1 MKASQFLLIL
11 FVFPE
16 FVFGQAIKSTLALQ
30 GGSAKQNGTYVSY
43 TIGHVVAGG
52 TFSVGKSEVIQGFEY
67 MLKKNKVKNDPSMV
81 ITNEQIQLYVSPNPF
96 IHFITIEGESLEY
109 PLEFNVFDVL
119 GRLIIKRKINDVN
132 ENRIDLSEL
141 SQAKYFIQLKS
152 RMKKFSTVLIK
163 K

>member
-16 FVFGQAIKSTLALQ
+16 FVFGQAIKSTLAIQ

-96 IHFITIEGESLEY
+96 MHFITIEGESLEY
-109 PLEFNVFDVL
+109 PLEFNVFDIL

-141 SQAKYFIQLKS
+141 SQAKYFIQLNS

>member
-1 MKASQFLLIL
+1 M
-11 FVFPE
+11 
-16 FVFGQAIKSTLALQ
+16 
-30 GGSAKQNGTYVSY
+30 
-43 TIGHVVAGG
+43 
-52 TFSVGKSEVIQGFEY
+52 
-67 MLKKNKVKNDPSMV
+67 
-81 ITNEQIQLYVSPNPF
+81 
-96 IHFITIEGESLEY
+96 HFITIEGESLEY

-152 RMKKFSTVLIK
+152 KMKKFSTVLIK

>member
-1 MKASQFLLIL
+1 MKTSQLLFIL

-30 GGSAKQNGTYVSY
+30 GGSAQQNRTYVSY

-67 MLKKNKVKNDPSMV
+67 MLKKNEGKNDLSMV
-81 ITNEQIQLYVSPNPF
+81 IPNEQIQLYVSPNPF
-96 IHFITIEGESLEY
+96 MHFITMKRTLEY

-119 GRLIIKRKINDVN
+119 GRLAVKRINDVN

>member
-1 MKASQFLLIL
+1 MKTSQLLFIL

-30 GGSAKQNGTYVSY
+30 GGSAQQNRTYVSY

-67 MLKKNKVKNDPSMV
+67 MLKKNRGKNDLSMV
-81 ITNEQIQLYVSPNPF
+81 IPNEQIQLYVSPNPF
-96 IHFITIEGESLEY
+96 MHFITIEGESLEY